1 MEIRLTAL
9 CFVLALSALNG
20 CSGKPATNA
29 PAVNQTPAVAPAA
42 QPGAQTV
49 TGTVAETIDASPY
62 TYLRVKTD
70 SGELWAAASQF
81 KVEVGDRVVVSLE
94 TPMQNFHSQTLNRD
108 FPLIYF
114 VPRIARE
121 GEPTPP
127 AMAVGH
133 SPAESRP
140 ASAGAAVATEI
151 VAPAKGGTTVANV
164 WANRAALAGKQA
176 TVRGKIVKFTGGV
189 LGLNWVHVQ
198 DGTGAAADGSNDL
211 TLTTTTEAKVGDV
224 ITATGTVAVD
234 KDLGSGYRYAVILE
248 NAVISVK

>member
-1 MEIRLTAL
+1 MEIRPAAL

-20 CSGKPATNA
+20 CSDKPATNA
-29 PAVNQTPAVAPAA
+29 PAVNQTSTAAPTA

-49 TGTVAETIDASPY
+49 TGTVVETIDASPY

-81 KVEVGDRVVVSLE
+81 KVAVGDRVVVSLE
-94 TPMQNFHSQTLNRD
+94 APMQNFHSQTLNRD
-108 FPLIYF
+108 FPLLYF
-114 VPRIARE
+114 VPRVARE

-140 ASAGAAVATEI
+140 AGAGAAAVTEI

-164 WANRAALAGKQA
+164 WANRAALVGKRV

-189 LGLNWVHVQ
+189 LNLNWVHVQ
-198 DGTGAAADGSNDL
+198 DGTGTAADGSNDL
-211 TLTTTTEAKVGDV
+211 TITTTTEAKVGDV

-234 KDLGSGYRYAVILE
+234 RDLGSGYRYAVILE